1 MILLIKAVFPGM
13 LLSWLVSTFVGAH
26 GGTGGQLN
34 IQHFHFQGYDVAG
47 SWTLFVIGTS
57 LGWALLKMME

>member
-1 MILLIKAVFPGM
+1 MIPLIKAVFPGM

-26 GGTGGQLN
+26 GGTGGLLN
-34 IQHFHFQGYDVAG
+34 IQHFHIQGNDFAG

>member
-1 MILLIKAVFPGM
+1 MIPLIKAVIPGM

-26 GGTGGQLN
+26 GGTGGLLN
-34 IQHFHFQGYDVAG
+34 IQHFHFQGNDFAG

-57 LGWALLKMME
+57 LGWAILKMMD